1 MPPRERIVVELSN
14 QDRHLIE
21 RVAKAIEKKT
31 PELLP
36 KPPIPIAKEYPYEDG
51 DVIVLGPELFV
62 YNDLRVLCYKGQE
75 YLKPCGEFV
84 RDLPGGGSSH
94 CVKMVDHPRPLEHE
108 DKDGHIVTGFAEEIK
123 TD

>member
-31 PELLP
+31 
-36 KPPIPIAKEYPYEDG
+36 PIPIAKEYPYEDG

-84 RDLPGGGSSH
+84 RDLPGGGASH
-94 CVKMVDHPRPLEHE
+94 CVKMVGHPRPREHE
-108 DKDGHIVTGFAEEIK
+108 DKDGHIIMGFAEEIK